1 MILSFSRTWV
11 LAAFVGGIAPPVAAD
26 WIADVDAHF
35 LFDDNVGRALTSED
49 ERADFFL
56 DAAASAG
63 QFLALTDSASLVLT
77 GDFAGD
83 VYARHGGLTQYS
95 LGATA
100 ALKQKF
106 GLGAFAPWVSLS
118 GSARHADYQ
127 SALRDS
133 WFFSS
138 GVALGKRFDEHWD
151 ARLEYGFLR
160 RVADHTPA
168 AFEYDE
174 EWFPG
179 TVFDQTSHGP
189 KVSATYSWNDETAI
203 NASYAFRTGDAFS
216 TGHLTDALAEVAE
229 AATPDGAFEAGQVAY
244 RIPADTHSFAVGAS
258 RALGAH
264 SSVNLG
270 YQHHWTRGPEGL
282 TYHVNRVEL
291 SFLYAF

>member
-1 MILSFSRTWV
+1 MTFSFFRTGV
-11 LAAFVGGIAPPVAAD
+11 LAALVGGIAPPVAAD
-26 WIADVDAHF
+26 WIAGADAHL

-56 DAAASAG
+56 GAAATAG
-63 QFLALTDSASLVLT
+63 QFLALTDRATLVLT
-77 GDFAGD
+77 ADFASD

-106 GLGAFAPWVSLS
+106 GLGAYAPWVSLS

-133 WFFSS
+133 WLFSAA
-138 GVALGKRFDEHWD
+138 VTLGTRFDEHWE
-151 ARLEYGFLR
+151 AQLEYGFLR
-160 RVADHTPA
+160 RVADRTPA
-168 AFEYDE
+168 AIEYDE
-174 EWFPG
+174 LWFPG

-189 KVSATYSWNDETAI
+189 KVSATYSWTDETAI
-203 NASYAFRTGDAFS
+203 TASYAYRTGDAFS
-216 TGHLTDALAEVAE
+216 TGHLTDALADVAE
-229 AATPDGAFEAGQVAY
+229 AATHDSAFEAGQVAY

-270 YQHHWTRGPEGL
+270 YQHHWTRGPEEL

-291 SFLYAF
+291 SLLYAF